1 MSKISISTIAVL
13 CAVSL
18 CLSTSQAQEDK
29 VEVPG
34 IQPAAVSQKMS
45 EEDFLKKASF
55 LLAYNQ
61 MAQMNND
68 LKQSGIILD
77 EEQIILGV
85 KKALAGDPVG
95 IEMPE
100 IQSVMKE
107 LQSRMMK
114 VRAEQQEKM
123 KARQEAM
130 MAEMKVK
137 AAENETAGATY
148 LAENA
153 KKEGVQTL
161 EGGVQYEILVEGTGR
176 KPNATD
182 NVKINYHGMTVD
194 GKVFDSSIEEIRG
207 KKPAPIDHVAN
218 GFVDG
223 FNTAVQAM
231 PIGSK
236 WRVVIPHDQAYGL
249 RGPMGPNQTLVFEIE
264 LLDAWEKDSAPGDQ

>member
-114 VRAEQQEKM
+114 V
-123 KARQEAM
+123 
-130 MAEMKVK
+130 K

-207 KKPAPIDHVAN
+207 KNPAPIDHVAN